1 MFEFI
6 GNVRIWHELN
16 KNLKE
21 LDSIQKKA
29 QRIDGKLQK
38 YMEENEQVLANED
51 KNVITMLANNQKNK
65 IINEIKDLEES
76 SNQSLEKTFNQL
88 TQQKENRQL
97 VHIPD
102 EQNGKD
108 LGNNL
113 ITIQALAS
121 RNYTRNK
128 TVSEY
133 LRGVPRGDFGRKRLD
148 GSAIAEALLLI
159 LPIVAELVDETI
171 RSHVEGLARRYEEE
185 LKKTQEFLVEL
196 REKTERYYSRITP
209 TSSKNKLLLISGFIL
224 FIVLLISWY
233 FLGLF

>member
-6 GNVRIWHELN
+6 GNVRIWRELN

-21 LDSIQKKA
+21 LESIQEKA

-51 KNVITMLANNQKNK
+51 KNVITMLANNQKNR

-133 LRGVPRGDFGRKRLD
+133 LRGVPKGDFGRKRLD